1 MRAACYIVRPP
12 VSIDRYRNA
21 GWSRSHFGAQG
32 VALGVSPVY
41 PGLQILPHQVG
52 SVRMHFNLY
61 VGFAITSGVLILI
74 PGPNVSL
81 IVANS
86 IAYGTRYGLL
96 TVAGTS
102 TAIVLQ
108 LALTALGLSA
118 TLGVLA
124 GWFEWI
130 RWAGV
135 AYLLYLGFRQWT
147 AAHVDLMRIWPQ
159 QRSFRVIALR
169 GFAISLTNPKTLL
182 FYGAFFPQF
191 LSNDA
196 PIAPQ
201 VALLSLTFFAIAAG
215 LDSCWALLAGRL
227 RGLLA
232 VRGRLRNR
240 LSGGFLMGAGVGL
253 ALAHRE

>member
-1 MRAACYIVRPP
+1 MHLELYI
-12 VSIDRYRNA
+12 
-21 GWSRSHFGAQG
+21 
-32 VALGVSPVY
+32 
-41 PGLQILPHQVG
+41 
-52 SVRMHFNLY
+52 
-61 VGFAITSGVLILI
+61 GFVIASTVLVLI

-96 TVAGTS
+96 TVVGTS
-102 TAIVLQ
+102 SAIALQ
-108 LALTALGLSA
+108 LALTALGLTA

-130 RWAGV
+130 RWIGV
-135 AYLLYLGFRQWT
+135 GYLLYLGARQWT
-147 AAHVDLMRIWPQ
+147 TAPIDLTRTKPQ
-159 QRSFRVIALR
+159 PRSFKAITLR

-191 LSNDA
+191 LTPNA

-201 VALLSLTFFAIAAG
+201 VALLSVTFFVIAAG

-227 RGLLA
+227 RGVLA
-232 VRGRLRNR
+232 MRGKLRNR
-240 LSGGFLMGAGVGL
+240 LSGGLLIGAGIGL